1 MNEKGTV
8 RGAAPHPERTWV
20 AIRGRGVRPV
30 KTVVTRRAPRMLL
43 ALAVTMRRQLAR
55 SLSIN
60 AGPELVALSA
70 HFIRP
75 VNAKAVYPVFRP
87 AE

>member
-1 MNEKGTV
+1 
-8 RGAAPHPERTWV
+8 
-20 AIRGRGVRPV
+20 
-30 KTVVTRRAPRMLL
+30 MLL